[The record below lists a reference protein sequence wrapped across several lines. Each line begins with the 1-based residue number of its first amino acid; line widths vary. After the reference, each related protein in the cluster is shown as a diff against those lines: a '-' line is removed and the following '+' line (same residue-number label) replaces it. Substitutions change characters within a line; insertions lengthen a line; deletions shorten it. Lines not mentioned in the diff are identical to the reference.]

1 MYDIRQC
8 DLEEQEHFFGKEE
21 SPRMK
26 WLNRASHLSLMGFSV
41 LIFFFCV
48 RLGIGKPQSPG
59 PGFMPL
65 LAAVLLFCLSFATII
80 VESRGAADDEG
91 RKSSL
96 GLKEL
101 TKPVCLVISLIGYA
115 FLLNVL
121 GYPVATFLLLFTLFS
136 VTEPQ
141 QWRKNLLIA
150 ALVAVLSFL
159 VFDKWLRVQLPD
171 GIFLLGW

>member
-1 MYDIRQC
+1 
-8 DLEEQEHFFGKEE
+8 
-21 SPRMK
+21 MK

-141 QWRKNLLIA
+141 QWRKNLVIA
-150 ALVAVLSFL
+150 ALVAVFSFL

-171 GIFLLGW
+171 GIFLIGW

>member
-1 MYDIRQC
+1 
-8 DLEEQEHFFGKEE
+8 
-21 SPRMK
+21 
-26 WLNRASHLSLMGFSV
+26 MGFSV

-141 QWRKNLLIA
+141 QWRKNLVIA
-150 ALVAVLSFL
+150 ALVAVFSFL

-171 GIFLLGW
+171 GIFLFGW

>member
-1 MYDIRQC
+1 
-8 DLEEQEHFFGKEE
+8 
-21 SPRMK
+21 MK

-141 QWRKNLLIA
+141 QWRKNLVIA

-171 GIFLLGW
+171 GIFLIGW